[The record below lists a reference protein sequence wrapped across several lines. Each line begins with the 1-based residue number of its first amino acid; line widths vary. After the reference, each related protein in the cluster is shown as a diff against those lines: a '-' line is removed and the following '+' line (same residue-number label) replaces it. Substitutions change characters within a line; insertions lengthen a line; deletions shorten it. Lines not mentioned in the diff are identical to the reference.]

1 MNNES
6 LHSES
11 NRPWYNDDC
20 KLKRNYFYSCLS
32 NYRTNKQD
40 DICRENMVQARAE
53 YKKVLRK
60 SRYAY
65 RKLETQKLEK
75 ARYENAK
82 NYWKLLK
89 KLCSSNAPK
98 NLTSQHFADYFK
110 AINNPDSTFY
120 QADEDIL
127 LFNERY
133 VKGELDVMFQELNV
147 EISQNEIRK
156 GVGSHPFIHLR
167 LIFTLNG
174 KIE

>member
-40 DICRENMVQARAE
+40 DICRETMVQARAE

-110 AINNPDSTFY
+110 AIKKVQVGKDQEKAQSEKDSHSKN
-120 QADEDIL
+120 Q
-127 LFNERY
+127 
-133 VKGELDVMFQELNV
+133 G
-147 EISQNEIRK
+147 
-156 GVGSHPFIHLR
+156 
-167 LIFTLNG
+167 G
-174 KIE
+174 KKPN